1 MPLDG
6 GDAEE
11 GVALRRVEGDPAA
24 RELRVSCPDA
34 TGLGADVC
42 RTLMDFGLQV
52 VKADIQTDGVW
63 AYLVLNAALGP
74 GAPPRWALLKQRLE
88 AVLPR
93 EGDALRRLRRGDS
106 LPKERPAFVL
116 AVEGAAAGRGFL
128 HRLVQALWDA
138 ELQVLRARATT
149 TPAGDAAD
157 AFWVVDTREDGALPD
172 PDRAAEVVDRVR
184 GALGAA
190 VRCSLRPASAE
201 ARGSGSGCGG
211 GGGGADAASD
221 AAALL
226 TPPALHRRS
235 GSSLCRDAAS
245 STTLRSLAARA
256 RTGSAAAPSLAA
268 SDAFDAAAGSPSPS
282 PSLSPSPLRGASPL
296 PAGPRPRA
304 PADLPAAASA
314 GAGPSAFAAA
324 AAAAGWAAAS
334 DAASD
339 EEEAL
344 TPASSAAAARA
355 GLELE
360 VDASA
365 SGAHTA
371 VALRCRDR
379 KGLLFDLFCALKA
392 VGLRVSF
399 GRLDV
404 DAAGVVHADLFVQ
417 DAAEGGRV
425 AEPGALAALA
435 ARLRRAAALPLRVEV
450 RDAPAGG
457 ATELT
462 VAAGLDAGG
471 RGRPRVVF
479 DCTGALA
486 AAGVDVEAA
495 DVYVE
500 EPARCV
506 SVGGGSGGAG
516 SDGDDAGGSG
526 GGRER
531 AREVHR
537 FLVHAPQGGALR
549 GEREKRALLDAVT
562 ARLMGTWT
570 ASASAAGG
578 GEAGALARG
587 GAGAAAAA
595 AADPLARAISARW
608 KGL

>member
-1 MPLDG
+1 MALDG
-6 GDAEE
+6 DDAEE

-63 AYLVLNAALGP
+63 AYLVFNVALGP

-93 EGDALRRLRRGDS
+93 EGDALRWLRRGDS

-116 AVEGAAAGRGFL
+116 VVEGAAAGRGFL

-157 AFWVVDTREDGALPD
+157 AFWVVDAREEGALPD

-201 ARGSGSGCGG
+201 ARG
-211 GGGGADAASD
+211 GGGGAAAD

-245 STTLRSLAARA
+245 LTTLRSLAARA
-256 RTGSAAAPSLAA
+256 RTGSAAAPSPAA
-268 SDAFDAAAGSPSPS
+268 SAALDAAAGSPSP
-282 PSLSPSPLRGASPL
+282 SPSPLRGASPL

-304 PADLPAAASA
+304 PADPPAAASA

-324 AAAAGWAAAS
+324 AAAAGWAADDS
-334 DAASD
+334 GD

-360 VDASA
+360 VDAAA
-365 SGAHTA
+365 SGGHTA

-486 AAGVDVEAA
+486 AAGVDVKAA

-500 EPARCV
+500 EPARFGG
-506 SVGGGSGGAG
+506 SSGGGG
-516 SDGDDAGGSG
+516 SDGDDAGGGSGGCGSGG

-570 ASASAAGG
+570 ASAASAGV
-578 GEAGALARG
+578 GEAGAPAR
-587 GAGAAAAA
+587 GAGAPVAAAA
-595 AADPLARAISARW
+595 VADPLARAISARW